1 MEKFN
6 QSLEYIEGIGPVYAG
21 KLAENGIN
29 SPLDLLKQG
38 ATPQGRSDIAR
49 RSEVS
54 GLLILEWINH
64 IDLYRIKGVGSEY
77 ADLLEESGVDTVME
91 LAHRNP
97 ENLFEKMSSVNEVKQ
112 LVRKLPAQ
120 KQVEEWIAQA
130 KSLPRVIHY

>member
-1 MEKFN
+1 
-6 QSLEYIEGIGPVYAG
+6 
-21 KLAENGIN
+21 
-29 SPLDLLKQG
+29 
-38 ATPQGRSDIAR
+38 
-49 RSEVS
+49 
-54 GLLILEWINH
+54 
-64 IDLYRIKGVGSEY
+64 
-77 ADLLEESGVDTVME
+77 ME